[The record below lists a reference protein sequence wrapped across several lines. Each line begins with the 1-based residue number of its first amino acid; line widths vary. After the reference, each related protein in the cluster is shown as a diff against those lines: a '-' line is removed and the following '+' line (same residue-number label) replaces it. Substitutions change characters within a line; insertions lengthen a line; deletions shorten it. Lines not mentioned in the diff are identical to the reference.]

1 MDADTVFQIASMSKS
16 LGASVV
22 AHQVGIGS
30 IAWETPVIQ
39 HLPWFSMSDPWI
51 TTHLTIGD
59 LYAHRSGLPEH
70 AGDELEDLGY
80 TRRQVLE
87 RLRYLPL
94 DPFRSTYAYTNF
106 GMTAAAEAV
115 AVAAGTDWATL
126 AERALYGPLGMSATS
141 SRFSDYIG
149 RPNRAFPHVKTGDA
163 YEATFQRQPDAQS
176 PAGGVS
182 STANDIGRWML
193 MVLQNGQ
200 YEGRQI
206 INPAALLQAVTPQI
220 VSSPAYAMDARASFY
235 GFGFGVS
242 TQPSG
247 RTLISHSG
255 AFALG
260 AATTYLLIPSAQVG
274 ITVLSNAAPMGAVEA
289 LSMEFADLVQYG
301 HSTRDWIT
309 TYEALFAPLSAPSGE
324 LVGKS
329 LPSSPSPAKDLA
341 LYTGTYAN
349 DYFGDAVIAKDTGGK
364 LVLRIGPAQQDYDLT
379 HWDGDRFTFTLR
391 NENANPGTISK
402 VEFSGTPQN
411 VTSMTIEYFNSHGLG
426 VFTRR

>member
-1 MDADTVFQIASMSKS
+1 
-16 LGASVV
+16 
-22 AHQVGIGS
+22 
-30 IAWETPVIQ
+30 
-39 HLPWFSMSDPWI
+39 
-51 TTHLTIGD
+51 
-59 LYAHRSGLPEH
+59 
-70 AGDELEDLGY
+70 
-80 TRRQVLE
+80 
-87 RLRYLPL
+87 
-94 DPFRSTYAYTNF
+94 
-106 GMTAAAEAV
+106 
-115 AVAAGTDWATL
+115 
-126 AERALYGPLGMSATS
+126 
-141 SRFSDYIG
+141 
-149 RPNRAFPHVKTGDA
+149 
-163 YEATFQRQPDAQS
+163 
-176 PAGGVS
+176 
-182 STANDIGRWML
+182 
-193 MVLQNGQ
+193 
-200 YEGRQI
+200 
-206 INPAALLQAVTPQI
+206 
-220 VSSPAYAMDARASFY
+220 MDARASFY

-301 HSTRDWIT
+301 HSTRDWIA

-349 DYFGDAVIAKDTGGK
+349 DYFGDAVIAKGTGGK

-402 VEFSGTPQN
+402 VEFSGAPQN
-411 VTSMTIEYFNSHGLG
+411 VTSMTVEYFNSHGLG